1 MRDDWK
7 ELVEARST
15 WGRPI
20 RSTPDVQTKSGLL
33 CSILEFFSQAPACC
47 VDAYLLRTSSEVSAM
62 GPAAVPTTCVTVRAG
77 RLESQVQLLYVE
89 VL

>member
-20 RSTPDVQTKSGLL
+20 RSTPDVQTKSGPL

-47 VDAYLLRTSSEVSAM
+47 VDAYLLRTSSEVSA
-62 GPAAVPTTCVTVRAG
+62 TCVTVRAG
-77 RLESQVQLLYVE
+77 RLESQVWLLYVE